1 MDCFIKLPLTL
12 NDTVVKY
19 KFSQK
24 IKGRTIGREFSE
36 SLTEMDKKSYESALV

>member
-12 NDTVVKY
+12 NDTIVKY

-24 IKGRTIGREFSE
+24 IKGRAIGRELSE
-36 SLTEMDKKSYESALV
+36 SFTGMDKKFDESTLL